1 METIVETPELTEYEL
16 DRGKPMPSKNHA
28 LVQSR
33 FAFALTLHCGQ
44 NYDFPTE
51 ISLDTPGKGAVPD
64 VAIYPKMVFDAFNDE
79 TKMTDM
85 PLCAIE
91 IISASQYEG
100 DMVKKA
106 ARYFQ
111 AGVKSY
117 WLVNPIFKLI
127 HVFSSATTCR
137 TFTEGVVTDE
147 VVGVSLDMGPIFG

>member
-16 DRGKPMPSKNHA
+16 DRDKPMPSKNHA

-33 FAFALTLHCGQ
+33 LVFALSLEYRHL
-44 NYDFPTE
+44 YDFPTE
-51 ISLDTPGKGAVPD
+51 ISLDTPGKGSVPD
-64 VAIYPKMVFDAFNDE
+64 VAIYPKLTFDSFNDE
-79 TKMTDM
+79 SKMTQM

-117 WLVNPIFKLI
+117 WLVNPIFKLV
-127 HVFSSATTCR
+127 HVFSGPTTYR
-137 TFTEGVVTDE
+137 TFTEGTVTDAA
-147 VVGVSLDMGPIFG
+147 VGISLDMGPIFG